1 MIILG
6 SVLIMA
12 FADAVVKLASADLTV
27 WQIFV
32 TRSLV
37 AIPIIFV
44 LMRFAR
50 ISAKPL
56 DAKWTVIRSTLLV
69 LTWLVFYA
77 SFPVLSLSVAAV
89 AVYTNP
95 IITCLLT
102 AALIGERV
110 TARQWAGVC
119 LGFFGVVAILKP
131 ARTPSPGS
139 HCSRF
144 WLLCSIRWVWS

>member
-1 MIILG
+1 MTEVQKSRPNQTAQGIMIILG

-44 LMRFAR
+44 LMRFAQ

-69 LTWLVFYA
+69 LT
-77 SFPVLSLSVAAV
+77 
-89 AVYTNP
+89 
-95 IITCLLT
+95 
-102 AALIGERV
+102 
-110 TARQWAGVC
+110 
-119 LGFFGVVAILKP
+119 
-131 ARTPSPGS
+131 
-139 HCSRF
+139 
-144 WLLCSIRWVWS
+144 